1 MPDIQEIFR
10 GYFEEYK
17 SKNIVSTHQ
26 NKVIQDVIKCRTEEM
41 GIRIQECGDCG
52 YEQMTYCSCRNRN
65 CPKCQTFV
73 KEVWIN
79 NRKVEMINTQYFHT
93 VFTVPSE
100 LETIVLSNQ
109 EVMYKI
115 LFKSVSETLLEL
127 GLDDKY
133 IGGQIGALLII
144 HTWSQNL
151 LFHPHIHCLIPGG
164 ALKNYQ
170 WIYAKKDFFI
180 PVEVLSK
187 LFRGKFLY
195 YFEKS
200 YKNNELKFY
209 NEDKSLYDE
218 YFFNKFKDSLYKK
231 NWYTYCKET
240 FNNPE
245 AVIEYLGRYTH
256 RIAISNSRII
266 KIENG
271 YVWFKWRDN
280 KDSGKEKIMKITCEE
295 FIRRYLLHILPKGFV
310 KIRYIGI
317 LSNRNKKTKLRI
329 SQNATKL
336 NESKR
341 SFKKATKEEI
351 LLKITK
357 GKAFKCPCCGSN
369 NFNFMGIRKSI
380 DFENSS

>member
-1 MPDIQEIFR
+1 M
-10 GYFEEYK
+10 
-17 SKNIVSTHQ
+17 
-26 NKVIQDVIKCRTEEM
+26 
-41 GIRIQECGDCG
+41 
-52 YEQMTYCSCRNRN
+52 
-65 CPKCQTFV
+65 
-73 KEVWIN
+73 
-79 NRKVEMINTQYFHT
+79 
-93 VFTVPSE
+93 
-100 LETIVLSNQ
+100 
-109 EVMYKI
+109 
-115 LFKSVSETLLEL
+115 
-127 GLDDKY
+127 
-133 IGGQIGALLII
+133 
-144 HTWSQNL
+144 
-151 LFHPHIHCLIPGG
+151 
-164 ALKNYQ
+164 
-170 WIYAKKDFFI
+170 
-180 PVEVLSK
+180 SK

-256 RIAISNSRII
+256 RIAISNSRIV

-336 NESKR
+336 NESKK

-357 GKAFKCPCCGSN
+357 GKAFTCPCCGSN
-369 NFNFMGIRKSI
+369 KFNFMGIRKSI